1 MRATKPAFGITSES
15 AKKNMARAAVKRK
28 GYKIQA
34 KMLCM
39 MGGSFYV
46 AAWVQESIL
55 VVIVDS
61 PPGRQDKQA
70 YGEKRKRDV
79 GFLEVVTVFKISSIL
94 VGPGHYAGAGATFH
108 VTLLIGTYCGTL
120 RLGAFSANGI
130 GTPRRNN
137 YPTPTADPP

>member
-1 MRATKPAFGITSES
+1 M
-15 AKKNMARAAVKRK
+15 KRK

-46 AAWVQESIL
+46 AVGVQESIL
-55 VVIVDS
+55 VVIVDN

-94 VGPGHYAGAGATFH
+94 VGPGHYAGAGATFSCDPSDWY
-108 VTLLIGTYCGTL
+108 VL
-120 RLGAFSANGI
+120 RNPASGCI
-130 GTPRRNN
+130 
-137 YPTPTADPP
+137 